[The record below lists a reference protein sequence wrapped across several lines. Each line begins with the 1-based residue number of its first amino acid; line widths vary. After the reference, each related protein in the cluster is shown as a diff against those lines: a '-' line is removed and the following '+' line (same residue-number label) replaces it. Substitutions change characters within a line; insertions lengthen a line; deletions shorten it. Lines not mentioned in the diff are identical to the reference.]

1 MEQEGNSRG
10 SDTETLSSLSSS
22 SPNPVYTT
30 TCGRIISDALTHS
43 GDQRL
48 VLPPPGGQPTLAPGS
63 PHYSGKGA
71 RSAEDQR
78 IIHLLNSRYIR

>member
-1 MEQEGNSRG
+1 MEQEGSNRG

-48 VLPPPGGQPTLAPGS
+48 VLPPQPTLAQGS
-63 PHYSGKGA
+63 PHYSGKGT